1 MHIRKCI
8 WLFTLATLSLSGCAV
23 RHYQAAPIVPSETAS
38 RLQGRSLDDP
48 GLQSFLEANLGH
60 AVGEWP
66 LRTWDIRSLTLA
78 ALYFNPAMDAARA
91 RAAAAQAAI
100 QTAGARPNP
109 TLSLAPG
116 VPSPYLL
123 SLDFAVPIET
133 AGKRRYR
140 ILAAQNIDQSA
151 VLQLAETAWT
161 VRSGVRAALLDY
173 VVASRNSALL
183 EREAQVRGQQV
194 QLLNQRF
201 SVGEIPRPDVDQ
213 ARIQLSQTNLSI
225 DSAEGQVGQTKAALA
240 AAIGIPVQG
249 LKGAQFSW
257 ADFESPPNT
266 EFVSPKQIQADAV
279 LNRLDIRQALAQY
292 AADDAALRLEI
303 AKQYPDLTLG
313 PGYTYEEGNNFLTLG
328 LSVTLPIFNRNQG
341 PIAEAEARRR
351 EAAAAFLQK
360 QAQVISES
368 EQALAVYAA
377 AFKEFTEADTSL
389 CTLQDQRQRTTA
401 QQVSVGEEDQ
411 LTLNGVD
418 IESSVLA
425 LARFDALARTQKALG
440 SLEDAVQRP
449 LGSED
454 KAPLPIDAPTKQK
467 ESRQ

>member
-1 MHIRKCI
+1 MHIRKYI
-8 WLFTLATLSLSGCAV
+8 WLFTLATLPLSGCAV
-23 RHYQAAPIVPSETAS
+23 RHYRPAPIVPSETAS

-48 GLQSFLEANLGH
+48 GLRSFLEANLGH

-66 LRTWDIRSLTLA
+66 LRTWDIRNLTLA

-100 QTAGARPNP
+100 RTAGARPNP
-109 TLSLAPG
+109 TLDLAPG

-140 ILAAQNIDQSA
+140 ILAAQNLDQSA

-194 QLLNQRF
+194 QLLDQRF
-201 SVGEIPRPDVDQ
+201 SVGEIPRPDVDL
-213 ARIQLSQTNLSI
+213 ARIQLSQINLSI
-225 DSAEGQVGQTKAALA
+225 DSAEGQLGQAKAALA
-240 AAIGIPVQG
+240 AAVGIAVQG
-249 LKGAQFSW
+249 LKEAQFSW
-257 ADFESPPNT
+257 TGFDSPPNT
-266 EFVSPKQIQADAV
+266 QSVSSSQIQADAV
-279 LNRLDIRQALAQY
+279 LNRLGVRQALAQY
-292 AADDAALRLEI
+292 AAADAALRLEI

-313 PGYTYEEGNNFLTLG
+313 PGYTYEEGNNFFTLG
-328 LSVTLPIFNRNQG
+328 LSVTLPIFDRNQG

-351 EAAAAFLQK
+351 EAAATFLQT

-377 AFKEFTEADTSL
+377 AFKEFTDADTSL
-389 CTLQDQRQRTTA
+389 RTLQDQRQQTTV
-401 QQVSVGEEDQ
+401 QQVSVGEEDL
-411 LTLNGVD
+411 LTLNGAD
-418 IESSVLA
+418 LEGSVLA

-454 KAPLPIDAPTKQK
+454 KAPLPIDAPTKQR